1 MLNYEYDAEAERR
14 VLREE
19 AYQEGFQKGFQEVLD
34 LVTKLV
40 EECLSTEA
48 AIDKAKELLSG
59 TTPPHP

>member
-14 VLREE
+14 VLRQE
-19 AYQEGFQKGFQEVLD
+19 AYQEGFQEVLD
-34 LVTKLV
+34 LVTKLA
-40 EECLSTEA
+40 EEGLSTEA